1 MKIKILAFLSI
12 ILSVLLLE
20 GCEKDYSDVIEVEN
34 SSYQVVRVSL
44 KNSFQYPIDTMAIFR
59 VEIDSSKDINFV
71 FCDVYSP
78 DKNKLNNAPMY
89 LLDNGNPLNG
99 DITRNDNI
107 YSCIFP
113 LDSNQMNGNYEV
125 KFYVNDKFNKTNQAA
140 VSIYNYNNGKAN
152 IAPIIS
158 NTIVDPDTVVVT
170 TTTLILTSVQ
180 VDDQNGLN
188 DIEKVYFVVY
198 RPDGTTNGNQNL
210 LYDDG
215 NLSDHGDQTAGDG
228 IYSLLIRISPSNS
241 KGTYRFEF
249 QAKDRGGKLSNI
261 INHSV
266 LIQ

>member
-1 MKIKILAFLSI
+1 MKIKFLTLLII
-12 ILSVLLLE
+12 ILCVLLLE

-34 SSYQVVRVSL
+34 TSYQVVRVSL
-44 KNSFQYPIDTMAIFR
+44 KSSFQYPIDTMAIFR
-59 VEIDSSKDINFV
+59 VELNSAQDINSLFY
-71 FCDVYSP
+71 DIYSP
-78 DKNKLNNAPMY
+78 AKIKINSVPFF
-89 LLDNGNPLNG
+89 LLDNGNPANG
-99 DITRNDNI
+99 DLTRNDDI
-107 YSCIFP
+107 FSGIFP
-113 LDSNQMNGNYEV
+113 LDSNQINGNYEV
-125 KFYVNDKFNKTNQAA
+125 KFFVNDRLNRTNQVA
-140 VSIYNYNNGKAN
+140 VSYYDYNNGKAN
-152 IAPIIS
+152 IAPVIS

-180 VDDQNGLN
+180 VNDQNGLS

-198 RPDGTTNGNQNL
+198 RPDGTTNGNQNIL
-210 LYDDG
+210 FDDG

-228 IYSLLIRISPSNS
+228 IYSLLIQISSTNL